1 MVMPKGTKVA
11 KAERA
16 LKRSARAKGLTGARA
31 DRYVYGTLNKIGLKR
46 GSKTTPRGRSR
57 AKKK

>member
-1 MVMPKGTKVA
+1 MMPKGTKVA

-16 LKRSARAKGLTGARA
+16 LRASARAKGLTGARA
-31 DRYVYGTLNKIGLKR
+31 GRYIYGALNKIGLKR

-57 AKKK
+57 AKKKR

>member
-1 MVMPKGTKVA
+1 MPAGTKVA

-16 LKRSARAKGLTGARA
+16 LKSEARKKGLTGDRA
-31 DRYVYGTLNKIGLKR
+31 GAYIYGTLNNIGLKR
-46 GSKTTPRGRSR
+46 GNKTTPRGRSP